1 MRRWRRGAR
10 ATPCSGARSPGA
22 PGTGARRGST
32 ATDAWWSRSRVG
44 VTRRSAPARS
54 TWSGSAEGSR
64 GRGRLRGDGEL
75 RLGLLAGVVEGG
87 VAGEPVADVLA
98 QLVLGLLPMSVAQLL
113 RARPRRG
120 GGSVGGALGA
130 LASAPGVASAAFGDV
145 AQQLAGERG
154 RQQGGGQ
161 AAILLARR
169 VDQAPGVARVRAAG
183 GVDQQPQQPLGLRPA
198 LDGVLLVDVAR
209 VPVSYTHLR

>member
-130 LASAPGVASAAFGDV
+130 LASAPGVASAAFGEV
-145 AQQLAGERG
+145 AQQLAGERGGLARHPRTRAAQRLLGLGGMGERG

-183 GVDQQPQQPLGLRPA
+183 GVD
-198 LDGVLLVDVAR
+198 
-209 VPVSYTHLR
+209 